1 VALNLTRDQLTAA
14 TVRVVHSAKGLR
26 PEVRVIRCNGGL
38 AVLKDY
44 FGCPGLQR
52 EVVGRWLA
60 RREYW
65 AYRQVDG
72 VEGVPRPLGMLDP
85 YAFACEYIEATCG
98 SLFEPGELS
107 AEFFARFRALVETI
121 HQHGIA
127 HGDLKRRRNILV
139 DGELRPYLID
149 FASAVSRRPGWDVFG
164 NGLFRQLCQIDL
176 NAIAKLKRRL
186 SPQWLTEDEERNL
199 LFPTFLERWAKRV
212 LGR

>member
-1 VALNLTRDQLTAA
+1 MALNLTRDQLADA
-14 TVRVVHSAKGLR
+14 TVRVVHPARGLR
-26 PEVRVIRCNGGL
+26 PDVRVIRCNGRL

-44 FGCPGLQR
+44 FECPGLRR
-52 EVVGRWLA
+52 EFLGRWLA

-65 AYRQVDG
+65 AYCQVDG
-72 VEGVPRPLGMLDP
+72 VQGVPKPLGMLDP
-85 YAFACEYIEATCG
+85 YAFACEYVEATCG
-98 SLFEPGELS
+98 SKFGPGELP

-139 DGELRPYLID
+139 DHELRPYLID
-149 FASAVSRRPGWDVFG
+149 FASAVPRRPGWDVFG

-176 NAIAKLKRRL
+176 NAIAKLKRRV
-186 SPQWLTEDEERNL
+186 SPQWLTQDEERNL
-199 LFPTFLERWAKRV
+199 QFPTFLERWAKRV